1 MYVELKT
8 GFNNDGPAWIGRV
21 RFSKTGRTL
30 YYRGRRLQSL
40 KGGGGLAANYVDIDS
55 GEQFWVSG
63 VKKNGQDRHWA
74 GHGPVDVDED
84 AADEYRRLVLL

>member
-8 GFNNDGPAWIGRV
+8 GFNDDGPAWIGRV

-40 KGGGGLAANYVDIDS
+40 KGGGRMTANYVDLDNS
-55 GEQFWVSG
+55 DEFWISG

-74 GHGPVDVDED
+74 GHGPVDINDD
-84 AADEYRRLVLL
+84 AADEYRRLVGL